1 MGMTAMR
8 LNINKIVGGKGIE
21 SDAFPY
27 SFEFLYWEE
36 VGIIDAELGRNLA
49 VCGAVVI
56 IMVSMMIPHP
66 RISCFVALS
75 ICLSVA
81 DLVGFMYWWDVT
93 ISGISTIYML
103 ISVGL
108 AVDYSAHIAHMFVE
122 STGTAPQRSIKAL
135 TRIGP
140 SVFNAVLST
149 LAAVVIIGFSNS
161 YVFRVFF
168 KALFLTVLI
177 GGANGLIF
185 LPAVLSI
192 FGGDKPAQNDI
203 PPVKTNAV
211 ADDSP
216 RNSEDGDM
224 EMTAVNNEDQK
235 LPDITV

>member
-1 MGMTAMR
+1 MTAMR
-8 LNINKIVGGKGIE
+8 EGINKVMGDSGEVGTT
-21 SDAFPY
+21 SSAFPY

-93 ISGISTIYML
+93 ISGISTIYVL

-168 KALFLTVLI
+168 KSLFLTVLL
-177 GGANGLIF
+177 GGAHGLLF
-185 LPAVLSI
+185 LPTMLGL
-192 FGGDKPAQNDI
+192 FGGDKPET
-203 PPVKTNAV
+203 PESPRPVKTGAVDAERGNA
-211 ADDSP
+211 
-216 RNSEDGDM
+216 DGKPVVV
-224 EMTAVNNEDQK
+224 EMTATANE
-235 LPDITV
+235 